1 MMEYQEN
8 ALAKSARR
16 WVLALGI
23 IDAIGVVSS
32 LVGLITL
39 IVFKMTDYAS
49 LRSLG
54 TAGTELIQ
62 VYQAQSSTLNLIIQG
77 LLVIGQ
83 LIGVILLFRGASFI
97 KKGLLMDKT
106 PFYLLFGILII
117 SNIFNWVIGLGKFS
131 FISFISIVISLLLI
145 GIPFWKVF
153 KLNKAEENRG

>member
-32 LVGLITL
+32 VVGLISL
-39 IVFKMTDYAS
+39 IVLKSTGYDS
-49 LRSLG
+49 LQSLG
-54 TAGTELIQ
+54 PAGTELLEIYKIQ
-62 VYQAQSSTLNLIIQG
+62 SGTLNLIIQG

-83 LIGVILLFRGASFI
+83 LIAVILLFRGASSI
-97 KKGLLMDKT
+97 KKGLSMDKT

-117 SNIFNWVIGLGKFS
+117 SNIFNWIIGLGNFS
-131 FISFISIVISLLLI
+131 TISFISIVLSVLLTI
-145 GIPFWKVF
+145 IPFWKVS
-153 KLNKAEENRG
+153 KLNKEENRG